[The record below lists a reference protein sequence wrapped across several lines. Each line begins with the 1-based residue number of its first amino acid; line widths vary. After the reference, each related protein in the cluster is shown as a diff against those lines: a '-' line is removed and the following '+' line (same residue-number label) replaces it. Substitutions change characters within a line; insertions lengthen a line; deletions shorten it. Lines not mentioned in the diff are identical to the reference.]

1 MAKEFE
7 MRADQRPIYG
17 GLVGRDP
24 VLDVVHEEIEDDR
37 VRKIE
42 SVLRNRCG
50 SVHVL
55 LEELEDT
62 SNGSACLRT
71 CEAYG
76 LQYIHVIDTRR
87 HGKASRGDTSMSSG
101 KWLSV
106 KYYDS
111 TWEPIRVLKE
121 QGFTL
126 ISAVFDVDRLP
137 LGTCSVP
144 NSVSIEAMDFHKFDK
159 VCLMFGSE
167 SKGLT
172 GGLKITADYRVFV
185 PIHGFV
191 AGLNLSPFL
200 SLFIYQLF
208 LQKRIRADLTDEEI
222 GQLYKKWVCRSAAK
236 RKNMDKELKRKLME
250 LSRDESIKPG
260 RRPNRKADQ
269 AQLEHVDKREAD

>member
-1 MAKEFE
+1 MAKESA
-7 MRADQRPIYG
+7 RVADNQPIYG
-17 GLVGRDP
+17 GLVGRDH

-76 LQYIHVIDTRR
+76 LQYVHVIDTKG
-87 HGKASRGDTSMSSG
+87 HGKASRGDASMSSG

-111 TWEPIRVLKE
+111 TWEPITFLKE

-137 LGTCSVP
+137 LGSCSVP
-144 NSVSIEAMDFHKFDK
+144 NSVSIETMDFHKFDK
-159 VCLMFGSE
+159 ICLMFGSE

-172 GGLKITADYRVFV
+172 GGLKITAHYRVFV
-185 PIHGFV
+185 PMQGFV
-191 AGLNLSPFL
+191 SALNLSPFL
-200 SLFIYQLF
+200 SLFIYELF
-208 LQKRIRADLTDEEI
+208 LQKRLSADLTDEEI
-222 GQLYKKWVCRSAAK
+222 GQLYRKWVCRSVAK
-236 RKNMDKELKRKLME
+236 RKNLDKELKRKLIE
-250 LSRDESIKPG
+250 LSRDNPINPG
-260 RRPNRKADQ
+260 RRPNRKGDQ
-269 AQLEHVDKREAD
+269 GQLEQVDDREVV